1 MTTILR
7 MTGVASE
14 VALGRFSRA
23 GVGEGHALWIGRS
36 GRRHVFSRLEAW
48 DDDDFEGAVLLLAR
62 RGEDGALVAERLI
75 SSADRPPRLDE
86 REVWV
91 HWLAETEAARG
102 AVIADLAFCPVER
115 VGHMPMPPRVE
126 TAVARA
132 A

>member
-14 VALGRFSRA
+14 QSRGRFSRA
-23 GVGEGHALWIGRS
+23 RVGDGHALWIGRS
-36 GRRHVFSRLEAW
+36 GRRHVFSRLEAADG
-48 DDDDFEGAVLLLAR
+48 DDLDGAVLLLAR
-62 RGEDGALVAERLI
+62 RDDDGELVAERLI
-75 SSADRPPRLDE
+75 SSADRPPRLDG

-102 AVIADLAFCPVER
+102 AVIADLAFRPDDLGTR
-115 VGHMPMPPRVE
+115 APAPPH
-126 TAVARA
+126 AMAALARA

>member
-1 MTTILR
+1 MTTILC

-14 VALGRFSRA
+14 QSRGRFSRA

-36 GRRHVFSRLEAW
+36 GRRHVFSRLEALE
-48 DDDDFEGAVLLLAR
+48 DDDLEGAVLLLAR
-62 RGEDGALVAERLI
+62 RDDDGELVAERLI
-75 SSADRPPRLDE
+75 SSADRPPRLDG

-91 HWLAETEAARG
+91 HWLAETEAARA
-102 AVIADLAFCPVER
+102 AVIADLAFRPVAHGGR
-115 VGHMPMPPRVE
+115 APVPPRVE